1 MTWIVIAITVS
12 LFAIG
17 IVRQMYAV
25 RGVKKRIDEVQEFLA
40 KFTSWCNGEGKD
52 QDAYVWLQRR
62 VNDIQGA
69 VGATGVISYRPPF
82 ANYMFT
88 NYQLLLNELP
98 DIRRQFS
105 EGHYRVFGGE
115 HLLGQIHSVTDCL
128 HRFIGFAEGVRDRE
142 KKRRWNPIV
151 WLAGGVGWVLAIPV
165 SLLAETGLL
174 SAARTSSIVNSKL
187 FSFAAFVA
195 AAAAFLSTIM
205 SIAMGWDGFVALL
218 AGWFGQGG
226 ER

>member
-25 RGVKKRIDEVQEFLA
+25 RGVKKRIDEVQQFLT
-40 KFTSWCNGEGKD
+40 KFTVWCNGEGKD
-52 QDAYVWLQRR
+52 HEAYVWLQRR

-105 EGHYRVFGGE
+105 DGHYRYLGGD

-128 HRFIGFAEGVRDRE
+128 QRFIGIAEGVRDRE

-187 FSFAAFVA
+187 FAVAKFLVSAAGVF
-195 AAAAFLSTIM
+195 STVM
-205 SIAMGWDGFVALL
+205 SIALGWDGFVSML
-218 AGWFGQGG
+218 ARWLGLGG
-226 ER
+226 EG